1 MKHREDHSEERIAA
15 WMRSLADQDR
25 ANALPDPDVLW
36 MQAQISTREAAAERA
51 LSRRVV
57 GETAATTLAAAV
69 VAWAVFNWPKLQA
82 LLVDI
87 HSLSQTANPWPLT
100 IVSLVG
106 ALLAAGLT
114 FAIYPLLTRD

>member
-1 MKHREDHSEERIAA
+1 
-15 WMRSLADQDR
+15 
-25 ANALPDPDVLW
+25 V
-36 MQAQISTREAAAERA
+36 
-51 LSRRVV
+51 
-57 GETAATTLAAAV
+57 
-69 VAWAVFNWPKLQA
+69 QA

>member
-1 MKHREDHSEERIAA
+1 VKHREDHSEERIAA

-100 IVSLVG
+100 IVSFVG